1 MRCAGVPPRM
11 GAVVP
16 SAAHLP
22 SLLEMVELQATYWQ
36 KLLDTVASGLPFAV
50 AFFACPAA
58 MHVRGTAPRAFMSCE
73 FNGSLHDWKFKMA
86 TQ

>member
-1 MRCAGVPPRM
+1 MRCAGVPPRI

-22 SLLEMVELQATYWQ
+22 SLFEMVELQATYWQ

-50 AFFACPAA
+50 DFSLVRQLCTFAA
-58 MHVRGTAPRAFMSCE
+58 MRRAP
-73 FNGSLHDWKFKMA
+73 L
-86 TQ
+86 